1 MEFALKEL
9 NMSMGKAE
17 WEMFQDIPVQEP
29 GSTNL
34 CRGLP
39 LEVFPAFLESQ
50 LARQY
55 QCISV
60 YDTPTRTF
68 LLYAE
73 GVPVGYI
80 GIRTQIDEK
89 WKVWSGNLYFVIRKS
104 ERGKGYGSR
113 MLSLALEECL
123 ALGMEEVYV
132 NASAGNTASARV
144 IEKNGGVLTAE
155 TDGSR
160 YYRIKL

>member
-1 MEFALKEL
+1 MEYVLKEL

-34 CRGLP
+34 CKGLP

-50 LARQY
+50 LARKY

-60 YDTPTRTF
+60 YDTPTVM
-68 LLYAE
+68 LVLYAD
-73 GVPVGYI
+73 GVPMGYI

-89 WKVWSGNLYFVIRKS
+89 WKLWSGNLYYTVRKS
-104 ERGKGYGSR
+104 ERGKGIGTKI
-113 MLSLALEECL
+113 LALALEECRRM
-123 ALGMEEVYV
+123 GMTEVYV

-144 IEKNGGVLTAE
+144 IEKNGGVLIRE
-155 TDGSR
+155 KDGSR
-160 YYRIKL
+160 YYRIQL